1 MRIEPAAFRAMALLV
16 QMDKGRGLVLDQEY
30 PPGGYLDGRTI
41 GLDGLGSGAHLV
53 SQAGLSNM
61 ASVPFHKSDGLHL
74 YSCMGRDA
82 QQSGLFARPR
92 C

>member
-41 GLDGLGSGAHLV
+41 GLDGLGSGAH
-53 SQAGLSNM
+53 SNT
-61 ASVPFHKSDGLHL
+61 SS
-74 YSCMGRDA
+74 
-82 QQSGLFARPR
+82 
-92 C
+92 